1 MIAVAARKYE
11 PCSPAVGSERRVHII
26 QSEYHV
32 TSDPVVVLTTVLGSC
47 VAACLRDPELKIGGM
62 NHFLLPGQDLE
73 DGSLARNAESFGVH
87 LMEML
92 VNGLLRQGARRER
105 LVAKLFGGAKMI
117 EGSADIGT
125 RNADFAER
133 FLHHEGISLVGGSLR
148 GTQARRIQYWPCS
161 GRARQ
166 SFLRSDQ
173 ILQQSAAPACEPL
186 SNGSIEFF

>member
-1 MIAVAARKYE
+1 MIAVVGRKYE
-11 PCSPAVGSERRVHII
+11 PDSPAARGERRVHII

-32 TSDPVVVLTTVLGSC
+32 TSDPDVVFTTILGSC

-73 DGSLARNAESFGVH
+73 DGSLGRDAESFGVH
-87 LMEML
+87 LMEVL

-105 LVAKLFGGAKMI
+105 LVAKLFGGAKI
-117 EGSADIGT
+117 IDGSTDVGA

-133 FLHHEGISLVGGSLR
+133 FLHHEGICLVGGSLR

-166 SFLRSDQ
+166 SFLGSDQ
-173 ILQQSAAPACEPL
+173 IPQQSAAPACKPL
-186 SNGSIEFF
+186 NSGSVEFF